1 MTEADRQT
9 DRYRQTDRDR
19 NIERVFKYVIYIDRG
34 RKTK

>member
-19 NIERVFKYVIYIDRG
+19 NIERVFKYVIYRQ
-34 RKTK
+34 RQKN